1 MINYKL
7 SLLCTGVVCDDEDYL
22 KTNKCTF
29 QLELEQPI
37 SEETALFIRTHI
49 LECVL
54 SDFYGFNVHEV
65 IQQHLEIENA
75 IKHK

>member
-1 MINYKL
+1 MTNFKL
-7 SLLCTGVVCDDEDYL
+7 SLLCTGVICDDEDL
-22 KTNKCTF
+22 FKSNKCTL

-37 SEETALFIRTHI
+37 SEDTALFIRKHI
-49 LECVL
+49 LESVL
-54 SDFYGFNVHEV
+54 SDFYGFDVHEV